1 MTEQMPNFLNPTS
14 NSGTESIRYDR
25 LYYKIQ
31 PEPHFEIKYA
41 ESDLTEPVK
50 FEKLGLDLSNMNIG
64 YVKWVGTTP
73 SKVMNNALDSLPPK
87 PQGDGWN
94 NLYELKVYSINKMDK
109 PMFFDVT
116 SWGGQRGI
124 QQAFRD
130 YLDYCKL
137 NNITWQQSK
146 SHLPIY
152 LYTGTRPLKN
162 KEGKVTSAEPVFK
175 LERVIQNPK
184 ANTNG
189 HQPTATTTIDLG
201 TVDDVSEIPKK
212 IEEYKQTGSSISALK
227 NVKQL

>member
-1 MTEQMPNFLNPTS
+1 MTEQMPSFLSPQS
-14 NSGTESIRYDR
+14 NGTESVRYDR

-31 PEPHFEIKYA
+31 PEPHFALKKSD
-41 ESDLTEPVK
+41 SDLIEKVK

-64 YVKWVGTTP
+64 FVKWVGTTP

-94 NLYELKVYSINKMDK
+94 NLYELKVYSVNNLSE

-116 SWGGQRGI
+116 NWGGQRGI

-130 YLDYCKL
+130 YLDYCKK
-137 NNITWQQSK
+137 NNITWQNSK
-146 SHLPIY
+146 TFLPIF
-152 LYTGTRPLKN
+152 LYTGTRDLKN

-184 ANTNG
+184 ANANG
-189 HQPTATTTIDLG
+189 HQPTATQVIDGG
-201 TVDDVSEIPKK
+201 TVDDISEIPQR
-212 IEEYKQTGSSISALK
+212 IEEIKQGSSISALK
-227 NVKQL
+227 GVKQL